1 MPHIAQYEIC
11 MNRNAMDFIESDIR
25 LFRLGAN
32 PKGAKEMLMSHRHS
46 PLLERMCR
54 ALCQARGYPTD
65 ARFQGKPMW
74 ESYRREARAALDAS
88 SIEELLEAVRF
99 VMKAQGMPADLRKEL
114 SEALARVEGEGLRGN
129 EKSR

>member
-1 MPHIAQYEIC
+1 
-11 MNRNAMDFIESDIR
+11 
-25 LFRLGAN
+25 
-32 PKGAKEMLMSHRHS
+32 MSHRHS

-65 ARFQGKPMW
+65 ARFHGKPMW

-99 VMKAQGMPADLRKEL
+99 VTKAQGISADLRKEL
-114 SEALARVEGEGLRGN
+114 SEALARVEGEGLRSN
-129 EKSR
+129 ETSDERDTDKRQKI